1 MLVVGCWWRW
11 PTTTKCFFFHCV
23 YKWNEMSYYYYNGGD
38 ERESPFPRHYH
49 ISHLQ
54 FHIHSL
60 WKHNHSLSL
69 SLSLSISPTCTYT
82 FGFSDWLFDNW
93 APHTPATWCLAE
105 WLGGPILP
113 PAEVA
118 VSRLTKEILV
128 PKCRAPICVGHFFFL
143 SHSHAIGT
151 KAYHNFWQR
160 ARRLPISNSQDI
172 DSSFIKVSVFAYVRT
187 LKEKTKDTSEQ
198 ERENGCFA
206 LAKVIKGF
214 SCDVVVG
221 RKWNANQTMFQTLKG
236 DEEGSTIFESRNA
249 NWISFTRWQ
258 LVSIVYLPI
267 HTYLTIYTI
276 RSFFSTYL

>member
-1 MLVVGCWWRW
+1 MALGLAFHCRINLFRWCWWSVVGGGGQQQQSASSSIVYINEMKWA
-11 PTTTKCFFFHCV
+11 TTTTTAATKENRLFHDIIISPISNFIYTAC
-23 YKWNEMSYYYYNGGD
+23 
-38 ERESPFPRHYH
+38 ESTTT
-49 ISHLQ
+49 
-54 FHIHSL
+54 
-60 WKHNHSLSL
+60 L

-198 ERENGCFA
+198 KE
-206 LAKVIKGF
+206 KM
-214 SCDVVVG
+214 VVSHWL
-221 RKWNANQTMFQTLKG
+221 KW
-236 DEEGSTIFESRNA
+236 
-249 NWISFTRWQ
+249 
-258 LVSIVYLPI
+258 
-267 HTYLTIYTI
+267 
-276 RSFFSTYL
+276 

>member
-1 MLVVGCWWRW
+1 MKWA
-11 PTTTKCFFFHCV
+11 TTTTTAATKENRLFHDIIISPISNFIYTAC
-23 YKWNEMSYYYYNGGD
+23 
-38 ERESPFPRHYH
+38 ESTTTLTLP
-49 ISHLQ
+49 
-54 FHIHSL
+54 
-60 WKHNHSLSL
+60 
-69 SLSLSISPTCTYT
+69 LSISPTCTYT

-221 RKWNANQTMFQTLKG
+221 RKWNANQTMFQTLKR

>member
-1 MLVVGCWWRW
+1 MKWA
-11 PTTTKCFFFHCV
+11 TTTTTAATKENRLFHDIIISPISNFIYTAC
-23 YKWNEMSYYYYNGGD
+23 
-38 ERESPFPRHYH
+38 ESTTT
-49 ISHLQ
+49 
-54 FHIHSL
+54 
-60 WKHNHSLSL
+60 LSL
-69 SLSLSISPTCTYT
+69 SLYLAHLYIHIWVFRLALWQLGTSHSGNVM
-82 FGFSDWLFDNW
+82 FGRV
-93 APHTPATWCLAE
+93 T
-105 WLGGPILP
+105 ILP

-221 RKWNANQTMFQTLKG
+221 RKWNANQTMFQTLKR